1 MKIPANVF
9 NEEQLK
15 EIKKAG
21 IKIDFQKNYSDDEIL
36 MLEDK
41 FENLVMD
48 NQFNKVSFY
57 ENLLDIFQDT
67 TK

>member
-1 MKIPANVF
+1 MPSNLFDEIQINA
-9 NEEQLK
+9 
-15 EIKKAG
+15 IKKQG
-21 IKIDFQKNYSDDEIL
+21 IEIDFEKDYSDDEIL

-57 ENLLDIFQDT
+57 ENLLDTFQDA

>member
-1 MKIPANVF
+1 MKIPANIF

-21 IKIDFQKNYSDDEIL
+21 INIDFQKDYSADEIL
-36 MLEDK
+36 ILEDK

-57 ENLLDIFQDT
+57 ENLLDTFQDA

>member
-1 MKIPANVF
+1 MKMPSNLFDEIQINA
-9 NEEQLK
+9 
-15 EIKKAG
+15 IKKQG
-21 IKIDFQKNYSDDEIL
+21 IEIDFEKDYSDDEIL

-57 ENLLDIFQDT
+57 ENLLDTFQDA

>member
-1 MKIPANVF
+1 MKMLSNLFDEIQVNA
-9 NEEQLK
+9 
-15 EIKKAG
+15 IKKAG
-21 IKIDFQKNYSDDEIL
+21 IKIDFQKDYSDDKIL

-57 ENLLDIFQDT
+57 ENLLDTFQDA